1 VPETALSRGREK
13 YNVTVLRPLGD
24 PAKDVFKS
32 TRTIPVKVSV
42 ADCDGSQP
50 DDLEIRIRLVK
61 TSGAPPLQ
69 EINEPVSTSSADRTF
84 MRFVD
89 GQYVYNLA
97 GKALPDPSGTYR
109 IEMTPP
115 TARSCPLRS
124 REALATWQTQ
134 LPETPGSR
142 SP

>member
-13 YNVTVLRPLGD
+13 YNVTVLHPVSD

-32 TRTIPVKVSV
+32 TSTIPVKVSV

-61 TSGAPPLQ
+61 TSGAPPPQ
-69 EINEPVSTSSADRTF
+69 EINEPVSTSSADRTGF

-97 GKALPDPSGTYR
+97 GKALPTRAG
-109 IEMTPP
+109 P
-115 TARSCPLRS
+115 T
-124 REALATWQTQ
+124 
-134 LPETPGSR
+134 GSR
-142 SP
+142 

>member
-32 TRTIPVKVSV
+32 TSTIPVRVSV
-42 ADCDGSQP
+42 ADCDGSHP

-61 TSGAPPLQ
+61 TSGAPPPQ
-69 EINEPVSTSSADRTF
+69 EINEPVSTSSADRTGF

-109 IEMTPP
+109 IELTLPNGQVV
-115 TARSCPLRS
+115 TASFSVKP
-124 REALATWQTQ
+124 
-134 LPETPGSR
+134 
-142 SP
+142 